1 PILAEVQGLVTPSG
15 FGNPR
20 RMATGFDYNR
30 MSMLLAV
37 LEKRGGYFFGNM
49 DTYINVIGGLK
60 LIEPASD
67 LSVALALVSSLKDV
81 VVRDDV
87 LAFGEVGLAGEIRT
101 VGNCEQRVKE
111 AARLGFKKCIIPK
124 DNLKSMS
131 VKIKNDIEVIGAKNI
146 REAFESII

>member
-1 PILAEVQGLVTPSG
+1 
-15 FGNPR
+15 
-20 RMATGFDYNR
+20 
-30 MSMLLAV
+30 MLLAV

-124 DNLKSMS
+124 DNLKSIS